1 MDTNRV
7 LIIAAA
13 VVLALILVW
22 YLLPTSPSTEGPTP
36 TPPATTP
43 QQPQ

>member
-22 YLLPTSPSTEGPTP
+22 YVLPTSTPTDGPMP
-36 TPPATTP
+36 TPPAAAP
-43 QQPQ
+43 QPQ